1 MALGG
6 VHGPG
11 VLRRAGS
18 QTAPQQLGR
27 RLLQGEAPGV
37 VHGLLR
43 LSDHPHGGGQVVL
56 GERALLAGAVE
67 SGQSQQAALGD
78 QRVRSG
84 GRQLPLDHA
93 GQPPVVVTAQDG
105 DMRPGV
111 GEGAGERPAVR
122 VAVPTADGERH
133 PASAR
138 PCPCPR

>member
-1 MALGG
+1 MHVAGEPGGQRGEPGEEFARFGVLLGEGQETGAQPPHESDAPHPRLRHVADDQGGAGAGQGDHLAPGVADVLEMALGG

-56 GERALLAGAVE
+56 GERALLAG
-67 SGQSQQAALGD
+67 
-78 QRVRSG
+78 R
-84 GRQLPLDHA
+84 
-93 GQPPVVVTAQDG
+93 
-105 DMRPGV
+105 
-111 GEGAGERPAVR
+111 
-122 VAVPTADGERH
+122 
-133 PASAR
+133 
-138 PCPCPR
+138 